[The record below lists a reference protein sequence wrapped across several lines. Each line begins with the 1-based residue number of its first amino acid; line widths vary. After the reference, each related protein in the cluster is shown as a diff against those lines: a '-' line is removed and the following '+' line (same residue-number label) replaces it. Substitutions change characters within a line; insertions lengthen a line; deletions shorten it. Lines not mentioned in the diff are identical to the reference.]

1 MGRKEAGEDSRLQIY
16 TTDSKNKQRC
26 YFMDKTGNIPMEH
39 QMKYM
44 AQAANKPLLK

>member
-1 MGRKEAGEDSRLQIY
+1 MGRKEAGEDSGLWRY

-26 YFMDKTGNIPMEH
+26 YLMDKTGKIPMEH

-44 AQAANKPLLK
+44 AQAANNPPLK